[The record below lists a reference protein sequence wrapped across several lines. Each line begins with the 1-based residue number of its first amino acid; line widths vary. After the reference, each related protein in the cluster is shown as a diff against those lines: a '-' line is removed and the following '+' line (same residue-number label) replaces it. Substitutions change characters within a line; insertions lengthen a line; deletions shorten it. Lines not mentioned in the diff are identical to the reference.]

1 MFRARNVS
9 SEIGFSHLVS
19 RRFPAVSA
27 WPPTR
32 VLSRNPGFLLGL
44 WDVRGML
51 GFPGFLRK
59 WTGFPGFLKKIQ
71 LISIKW
77 IKSNFFCKIYC
88 KIKIFFWKKCQ
99 KCQKMTVR
107 WCFFAQKRTGFP
119 GYLKKITGFPGF
131 FENMATRDV
140 AGFFSGR
147 TWDRVPKSRG
157 NTAQWT
163 METAAVFFLIH
174 ACYYFYKKY
183 LFSLDSW
190 LRVLHYII
198 KLCSSYELSDFLCIH

>member
-1 MFRARNVS
+1 MFRARSVS

-107 WCFFAQKRTGFP
+107 WCFFRTETNGFS
-119 GYLKKITGFPGF
+119 GLFKKNYGFSGF
-131 FENMATRDV
+131 FWKYGNAGCC
-140 AGFFSGR
+140 GFFFGEDLGQS
-147 TWDRVPKSRG
+147 TK
-157 NTAQWT
+157 
-163 METAAVFFLIH
+163 I
-174 ACYYFYKKY
+174 
-183 LFSLDSW
+183 
-190 LRVLHYII
+190 
-198 KLCSSYELSDFLCIH
+198 